1 MTNSFDP
8 DRRQRDR
15 IPPHGEERRVNPYAR
30 FIPREELKGF
40 SAWNPDALNGAA
52 PKAEAGVTRPK
63 PPAPPVPPPTPAA
76 APVEPDVLLEEQ
88 LKAARQ
94 SGYQDGYRDGLA
106 ALDAFKQSFA
116 KQVTAQ
122 VAEVAV
128 NFGAQLDAIQGEMAQ
143 ALARASVSLARQVV
157 RNQLATQPQLVATVA
172 TEAIEALLLSAR
184 HIVVRVN
191 PQDHGLIADG
201 AADTLAARN
210 ARLVADPSIS
220 RGGCRVESDIGVVD
234 ASMETRWRL
243 AAGALGQGE
252 EWNGGQEPAQPVVG
266 VGLEVTPI
274 STPLHA
280 SASPLDSSSSSSL

>member
-15 IPPHGEERRVNPYAR
+15 IPPQGEERRVNPYAR

-40 SAWNPDALNGAA
+40 SAWNPDALAGAVS
-52 PKAEAGVTRPK
+52 KGEAGVTRPK
-63 PPAPPVPPPTPAA
+63 PATPTPPPSAATAATPAA
-76 APVEPDVLLEEQ
+76 AAPDVDIEEQ
-88 LKAARQ
+88 LKAVRQ

-122 VAEVAV
+122 VGDVAAA
-128 NFGAQLDAIQGEMAQ
+128 FHSQLDGVQAEMAQ

-157 RNQLATQPQLVATVA
+157 RNQLATQPQLVALVA
-172 TEAIEALLLSAR
+172 QEAVEALLLSAR

-191 PQDHGLIADG
+191 PQDHGLIAEG

-210 ARLVADPSIS
+210 ARLVADPSLS

-252 EWNGGQEPAQPVVG
+252 EWNGGLEATQPMTRTQPSHDAT
-266 VGLEVTPI
+266 E
-274 STPLHA
+274 
-280 SASPLDSSSSSSL
+280 